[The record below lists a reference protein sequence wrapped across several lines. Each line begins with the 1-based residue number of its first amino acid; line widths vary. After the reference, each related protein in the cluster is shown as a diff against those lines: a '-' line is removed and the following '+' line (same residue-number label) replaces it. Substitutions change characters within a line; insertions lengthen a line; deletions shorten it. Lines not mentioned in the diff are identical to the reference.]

1 MVSILPFD
9 ANTAGKP
16 NGRRGRA
23 KHLNLLN
30 LHGAVASGNDRRRDL
45 TQIQWFVVITSGYL
59 LVVQDNRLAQD
70 PLSLLLLA
78 GPLLSMLIFLRLP
91 DAVIMHRSFP
101 QIMALVDTILICTA
115 LIVNRESPWDLFLLF
130 FFGVLVAAIGE
141 NFLQIIGGCL
151 LVGVLSIVIIPVST
165 GASFSLDSNMLLRIP
180 LLLGSSLLYGYLA
193 DQVKREKR
201 KAAELEQSRRQQLLT
216 KDQFFSNVSHEL
228 RTPLTA
234 VYQFVTIV
242 LDGLGGKITSEQKEY
257 LEIALRNVRQLQ
269 AMVGDLLEA
278 ARAESG
284 KLAIHPRAVSLNLS
298 VEEALGTF
306 SANTR
311 QKGVQLRQ
319 DLPGDLP
326 LLYVDPR
333 RLKQILTNLIDNA
346 LKFTPKGGS
355 ITVRAG
361 VFAEDRDF
369 IRVSVS
375 DTGCG
380 LSPSDAER
388 IFDRLYQVDNSFDTN
403 RNGLGLGLHITKEL
417 VVRHGGRI
425 WAEGKPGE
433 GATFHFIVPVFSLKR
448 LLESLLQTDG
458 QSINTL
464 SLISVE
470 LLPDPSSPVE
480 VAKAIQEMTWLSLNA
495 MELPQRAALFPNI
508 VLGDNRCLFYILQAK
523 DLESSTELAM
533 RIETEIGRSKQ
544 FRNARCRVRTIVT
557 PVDLP
562 QTAEGLDIEELAAQ
576 IDAQIS
582 QAIAINGNGD
592 QPAPACALKPN
603 RYVAVG

>member
-1 MVSILPFD
+1 MNP
-9 ANTAGKP
+9 
-16 NGRRGRA
+16 
-23 KHLNLLN
+23 LNLTSSL
-30 LHGAVASGNDRRRDL
+30 AAGNNRRRDL
-45 TQIQWFVVITSGYL
+45 TQIQWFVVITSSYL
-59 LVVQDNRLAQD
+59 LVVQDNQLAQD
-70 PLSLLLLA
+70 PLSLLLLV
-78 GPLLSMLIFLRLP
+78 GPLASMLIFLRLP
-91 DAVIMHRSFP
+91 DAAIMCRSFP
-101 QIMALVDTILICTA
+101 QIMAAVDTVLICTA

-130 FFGVLVAAIGE
+130 FFGILVAAIGE

-151 LVGVLSIVIIPVST
+151 LVGILSIVIIPVST
-165 GASFSLDSNMLLRIP
+165 GASFSLDSNTLLRIP

-193 DQVKREKR
+193 DQVKRERR
-201 KAAELEQSRRQQLLT
+201 KATDLEQSRRQQLLT

-242 LDGLGGKITSEQKEY
+242 LDGLGGKVTSEQKEY

-284 KLAIHPRAVSLNLS
+284 KLAIHQRGVSLNLA
-298 VEEALGTF
+298 VEETLGTF
-306 SANTR
+306 SANAR
-311 QKGVQLRQ
+311 QKGIQLQQ

-346 LKFTPKGGS
+346 LKFTPNEGS
-355 ITVRAG
+355 ITLRAG
-361 VFAEDRDF
+361 VFGEDRDF
-369 IRVSVS
+369 IHVSVS

-388 IFDRLYQVDNSFDTN
+388 IFDRLYQVDNSSDTN

-425 WAEGKPGE
+425 WAEGKLGE
-433 GATFHFIVPVFSLKR
+433 GSTFNFIVPVFSLKR
-448 LLESLLQTDG
+448 LLQSLFDNDG
-458 QSINTL
+458 QPINSL

-480 VAKAIQEMTWLSLNA
+480 VGKAIQEMTWLTLNG
-495 MELPQRAALFPNI
+495 MELPQRSALFPNI
-508 VLGDNRCLFYILQAK
+508 VLGDERGLFYVLQAK
-523 DLESSTELAM
+523 DLESSTELAT
-533 RIETEIGRSKQ
+533 RIENEIGRGKQ
-544 FRNARCRVRTIVT
+544 FRNANCRLRTVVT

-562 QTAEGLDIEELAAQ
+562 DTEQSIDIDGLAAQ
-576 IDAQIS
+576 INMRIHHAISAPKIAGSVDDAGH
-582 QAIAINGNGD
+582 AEMAN
-592 QPAPACALKPN
+592 AN